1 MVFLFLNSDNLFS
14 QHFISGIII
23 DNQSNEKL
31 PFVNI
36 LIKNNE
42 NTILSY
48 TTCNENGTYL
58 IEFPSEYDEIIIET
72 SILSHKSSLK
82 KLQKEKISKKT
93 YIVDFELEETIS
105 TLEEVIVKSKKPIL
119 IKNDTTVFRPNNFK
133 DGTER
138 DVEDLL
144 RKLPGINIA
153 KNGSITFKGKRVTR
167 VLLDNDNLFDDNYTI
182 GTRNID
188 PEIIEEI
195 EAIEDYQKNPLLKG
209 IKNTEDVALN
219 LTLKKGKTDVSGDIN
234 IGLGVENK
242 YRLMS
247 NILSISKKIKGFG
260 LLNYNNINQNVSPYN
275 FVSNNF
281 DLSKINELRFRTNN
295 YLASNNFNALI
306 PEEYIGSNNNLFGS
320 FNVLNKFSNKTSLR
334 INANYLTD
342 NLELN
347 NTTKTNFNNIDLSI
361 TNIYDQNKKPKVNVL
376 DYELIHR
383 PKQNS
388 ILNVKGKIDYT
399 TLDINSFST
408 NNNSVFREIKKS
420 EDLFINQ
427 NIEYTNKLNN
437 NSAFQIVGNLS
448 KNTIPQELDFN
459 NIDVTSSGS
468 INQDAKFIKNSFNI
482 SSKYLSKLKNGNYSL
497 SLGIK
502 NENNLLTSN
511 NDIVN
516 FNHFSNNN
524 DVTFRDNNLYF
535 DFNYL
540 FKINKWR
547 FVFENSLFYSDV
559 KINNNSSSTK
569 NKKIINN
576 PSLTTYLGLTKHSNI
591 YINYNINNRLPE
603 LDKMY
608 SGLIQIGNRSILS
621 NTFEFNRIRSENVSV
636 GYKINDFYNLFQFNS
651 YFNYAK
657 VNYDYLNTLF
667 IEEDTSLN
675 ITNLEKLDNSNYRLG
690 IETEKYINFIK
701 STIDLKSTLTI
712 NNYKNTINNND
723 IRDNKS
729 QSLLLKL
736 DIRTGFNNKL
746 NFENSIV
753 FQNNSFSTEGLNQV
767 NFSTFQNNFST
778 KFVNDRFNFTMEA
791 KYFDS
796 NLKTRNNSFTFLDA
810 IFNYVQKNEKIE
822 YELQFNNLLNKKFFE
837 ELNSTDYSTTLST
850 QTLLERY
857 FLLSIR
863 FKI

>member
-1 MVFLFLNSDNLFS
+1 MF
-14 QHFISGIII
+14 
-23 DNQSNEKL
+23 
-31 PFVNI
+31 
-36 LIKNNE
+36 
-42 NTILSY
+42 Y
-48 TTCNENGTYL
+48 
-58 IEFPSEYDEIIIET
+58 
-72 SILSHKSSLK
+72 
-82 KLQKEKISKKT
+82 
-93 YIVDFELEETIS
+93 
-105 TLEEVIVKSKKPIL
+105 
-119 IKNDTTVFRPNNFK
+119 
-133 DGTER
+133 
-138 DVEDLL
+138 
-144 RKLPGINIA
+144 
-153 KNGSITFKGKRVTR
+153 
-167 VLLDNDNLFDDNYTI
+167 
-182 GTRNID
+182 
-188 PEIIEEI
+188 
-195 EAIEDYQKNPLLKG
+195 
-209 IKNTEDVALN
+209 
-219 LTLKKGKTDVSGDIN
+219 
-234 IGLGVENK
+234 
-242 YRLMS
+242 
-247 NILSISKKIKGFG
+247 
-260 LLNYNNINQNVSPYN
+260 
-275 FVSNNF
+275 
-281 DLSKINELRFRTNN
+281 
-295 YLASNNFNALI
+295 
-306 PEEYIGSNNNLFGS
+306 
-320 FNVLNKFSNKTSLR
+320 
-334 INANYLTD
+334 

-361 TNIYDQNKKPKVNVL
+361 TNIYEQNKKPKVNVL

-437 NSAFQIVGNLS
+437 NSAFQLVGNLS

-459 NIDVTSSGS
+459 NIDVTSNGT
-468 INQDAKFIKNSFNI
+468 INQEAKFIKNSFNI

-502 NENNLLTSN
+502 SENNLLTSN

-516 FNHFSNNN
+516 FNQFSNNN
-524 DVTFRDNNLYF
+524 DVSFRDNNLYF
-535 DFNYL
+535 NFNYL
-540 FKINKWR
+540 LKINKWR

-559 KINNNSSSTK
+559 KINNNSSLTK
-569 NKKIINN
+569 NKKIISN
-576 PSLTTYLGLTKHSNI
+576 PSLTTYLGLTKHANI

-621 NTFEFNRIRSENVSV
+621 NTFEFNRIRSENVSI

-651 YFNYAK
+651 YFNYTK

-667 IEEDTSLN
+667 IQEDTSLN
-675 ITNLEKLDNSNYRLG
+675 ITNLEKLDNSNYRFG

-723 IRDNKS
+723 IRDDKS

-778 KFVNDRFNFTMEA
+778 KFVNDRFNFIMEA

-796 NLKTRNNSFTFLDA
+796 NLKTKNNSFTFLDA

-822 YELQFNNLLNKKFFE
+822 YELRFNNLLNRKFFE
-837 ELNSTDYSTTLST
+837 ELNTTDYSTTLST

-863 FKI
+863 FKL